1 MALSVG
7 KSWEAGEAD
16 DTYGFTLTVTDVDSE
31 SHEDTVTITVNAPP
45 KADAGDDLM
54 QDSGTLVTL
63 DGSGSSDT
71 TGTFTHAWVR
81 TTGDTV
87 TLSDPSAQQPTFT
100 APVLEAGD
108 ADAEYVF
115 TLTVTDAD
123 GIEATDTV
131 MVTINAPAFAA
142 LVAEA
147 GPDQDNVDSGTKV
160 TLTGTGS
167 TPTGSGRDVT
177 YSWTRTGG
185 TTGGTVTLADDTTL
199 APSFTADTL
208 TAGDD
213 DVEHVITLTVMD
225 NKGTP
230 QATDTVTITVKAPA
244 FTALVAQAGPDQDNV
259 ASGTLVTLTGT
270 GSTPTGSGR
279 DVTYSWTRTGGT
291 TGGTVTLAD
300 DTTLA
305 PSFTADTLTAGDDD
319 VEHVITLTVMDN
331 KGTPQATDTVTITVK
346 APAFTALVAQAG
358 PDQDNVAS
366 GTLVTLTGTGS
377 TPTGS
382 GRDVTYSWVRTGGT
396 TGGTVTLA
404 DDTTL
409 APSFM
414 ADTLTAGDDD
424 VEHVITLTVMDNK
437 GTPQATDTVTIT
449 VKAPAFTA
457 LVAQAG
463 PDQDNVASGT
473 LVTLTG
479 TGSTP
484 TGSGRDV
491 TYLWARTGGTTGGT
505 VTLADDTTL
514 APSFTA
520 DTLTAGDD
528 DVEHIITLTVMDNK
542 GTPQATDTV
551 TITVKAPAFTALV
564 AQAGPDQ
571 DNVASGT
578 LVTLTGTGSTPTGSG
593 RDVTYSWTRTGG
605 TTGGTV
611 TLADDTTLA
620 PSFTADTLTAGDD
633 DVEHII
639 TLTVMDNK
647 GPPQATD
654 TVTITVKAPAFTAL
668 VAQAGPDQ
676 DNVASGTL
684 VTLTGTGST
693 PTGSGRDVTYL
704 WARTGG
710 TTGGTVTLTG
720 DTTLAPSFTADT
732 LTAGDD
738 DVEHIITLTVMD
750 NKGTPQATDTV
761 MITVTA
767 PTAGANMPPVAN
779 AGPDQLDIVSG
790 APVRLDGSRSSDRD
804 GTFTFA
810 WERTGGTE
818 GASAPTLSDKTA
830 EWPTFTADI
839 LMEGDPDVIHIF
851 TLTVVDNDG
860 AMDTD
865 TVTVAVNAVPNEAPV
880 ARITNPGEGPIRV
893 APGATVTLNG
903 SGSMDDDGEVR
914 SYLWRRIGGTG
925 DPGDLVLSGERTAIL
940 SVSAK
945 STADT
950 AQASFVANTAESGA
964 ADVTHIFTLTVTDD
978 NGAAHTS
985 DPVTVIVSA
994 VAQVEVDI
1002 DLSQPE
1008 LTVQEGGS
1016 GTYRITLSEAPD
1028 REVTIIATSDNDA
1041 VVRLKNPRLVF
1052 NAGNWDTGHEVEIIT
1067 VAESVKKGDAVKVTI
1082 THSIDGVASDELADV
1097 TVTVRAQE
1105 DDPIMAPV
1113 GQFVATRATAL
1124 LNIQPDLT
1132 GFLKLDGP
1140 AAPGGNFTFQATDGG
1155 LSMDGGFVHN
1165 GVWGKVSG
1173 SRTNSDSGDTESVL
1187 GSFGIHRKYSETFL
1201 AGAMLQ
1207 FALSDHDLAGQTGT
1221 IDSTGWLAG
1230 PYFAARHGSQPL
1242 YFEGRLFY
1250 GQSDNDIRFMDTG
1263 LGVMRTGSF
1272 DTRRL
1277 LAQIRVEGEIA
1288 MSGRNH
1294 GDHGDDG
1301 GKEGP
1306 RLRPYADARWI
1317 EDRAA
1322 GFTDNVNNRAPGQT
1336 VSIGQFELGSNV
1348 EVPIAVRTGEMTLTG
1363 GLGLVW
1369 SNTEGDY
1376 ITSDS
1381 RGRGRGEF
1389 GFSYGLDDNLRI
1401 DFESFY
1407 DGIGSSSYEGYGLS
1421 LSAEMKF

>member
-1 MALSVG
+1 
-7 KSWEAGEAD
+7 
-16 DTYGFTLTVTDVDSE
+16 
-31 SHEDTVTITVNAPP
+31 
-45 KADAGDDLM
+45 
-54 QDSGTLVTL
+54 
-63 DGSGSSDT
+63 
-71 TGTFTHAWVR
+71 
-81 TTGDTV
+81 
-87 TLSDPSAQQPTFT
+87 
-100 APVLEAGD
+100 
-108 ADAEYVF
+108 
-115 TLTVTDAD
+115 
-123 GIEATDTV
+123 
-131 MVTINAPAFAA
+131 
-142 LVAEA
+142 
-147 GPDQDNVDSGTKV
+147 
-160 TLTGTGS
+160 
-167 TPTGSGRDVT
+167 
-177 YSWTRTGG
+177 
-185 TTGGTVTLADDTTL
+185 
-199 APSFTADTL
+199 
-208 TAGDD
+208 
-213 DVEHVITLTVMD
+213 
-225 NKGTP
+225 
-230 QATDTVTITVKAPA
+230 
-244 FTALVAQAGPDQDNV
+244 
-259 ASGTLVTLTGT
+259 
-270 GSTPTGSGR
+270 
-279 DVTYSWTRTGGT
+279 
-291 TGGTVTLAD
+291 
-300 DTTLA
+300 
-305 PSFTADTLTAGDDD
+305 
-319 VEHVITLTVMDN
+319 
-331 KGTPQATDTVTITVK
+331 
-346 APAFTALVAQAG
+346 
-358 PDQDNVAS
+358 
-366 GTLVTLTGTGS
+366 
-377 TPTGS
+377 
-382 GRDVTYSWVRTGGT
+382 
-396 TGGTVTLA
+396 
-404 DDTTL
+404 
-409 APSFM
+409 
-414 ADTLTAGDDD
+414 
-424 VEHVITLTVMDNK
+424 
-437 GTPQATDTVTIT
+437 
-449 VKAPAFTA
+449 
-457 LVAQAG
+457 
-463 PDQDNVASGT
+463 
-473 LVTLTG
+473 
-479 TGSTP
+479 
-484 TGSGRDV
+484 
-491 TYLWARTGGTTGGT
+491 
-505 VTLADDTTL
+505 
-514 APSFTA
+514 
-520 DTLTAGDD
+520 
-528 DVEHIITLTVMDNK
+528 
-542 GTPQATDTV
+542 
-551 TITVKAPAFTALV
+551 
-564 AQAGPDQ
+564 
-571 DNVASGT
+571 
-578 LVTLTGTGSTPTGSG
+578 
-593 RDVTYSWTRTGG
+593 
-605 TTGGTV
+605 
-611 TLADDTTLA
+611 
-620 PSFTADTLTAGDD
+620 
-633 DVEHII
+633 
-639 TLTVMDNK
+639 
-647 GPPQATD
+647 
-654 TVTITVKAPAFTAL
+654 
-668 VAQAGPDQ
+668 
-676 DNVASGTL
+676 
-684 VTLTGTGST
+684 
-693 PTGSGRDVTYL
+693 
-704 WARTGG
+704 
-710 TTGGTVTLTG
+710 
-720 DTTLAPSFTADT
+720 
-732 LTAGDD
+732 
-738 DVEHIITLTVMD
+738 
-750 NKGTPQATDTV
+750 

-818 GASAPTLSDKTA
+818 GATAPTLSDKTA

-994 VAQVEVDI
+994 AAQVEVDI

-1242 YFEGRLFY
+1242 YFEGRLLY

-1277 LAQIRVEGEIA
+1277 LAQLRVEGEIA

-1322 GFTDNVNNRAPGQT
+1322 GFTDNVNNRVPGLSI
-1336 VSIGQFELGSNV
+1336 SIGQLELGSNV
-1348 EVPIAVRTGEMTLTG
+1348 EIPIAVTHGAMTFTG

-1369 SNTEGDY
+1369 SNTEGDHVN
-1376 ITSDS
+1376 SVSRS
-1381 RGRGRGEF
+1381 RGRGEMGL
-1389 GFSYGLDDNLRI
+1389 SYDLDDNLRI

-1407 DGIGSSSYEGYGLS
+1407 DGIGTSSYEGYGLS